1 MYETFYNLS
10 AKPFNLSPDPRFF
23 FGSKGHKRAMSYLRY
38 GLNQGE
44 GFIIITGDIGTGKTT
59 LVRTLFAEL
68 ANENVVAAQ
77 LVTTQLEA
85 EDMLRMVAAAFGLA
99 HDRISKATLLKN
111 IETFLLARAREG
123 KRVLLVVDEAQN
135 LPPRSLEELR
145 MLSNFQVGEKA
156 LLQSFLLGQEEFRN
170 TLQADG
176 LEQLRQRVTA
186 AYHLSPL
193 DRDETKAYIE
203 HRLKMS
209 GWKDDPHFSEEAYD
223 DVYDFTAGVPR
234 RINNL
239 LDRLLLYGYLEESHE
254 INRKVV
260 AAVTEELIA
269 ETSKGNI
276 SEVQDNAASRNNNI
290 NRSKKKKAT
299 TLSLKKTSRTDVDD
313 LDLEERIEELEA
325 SMEALKRAFR
335 KERALMRQAI
345 LLNSGYDEDDDLI

>member
-10 AKPFNLSPDPRFF
+10 TKPFNLSPDPRFF

-85 EDMLRMVAAAFGLA
+85 DDMLRMVAAAFGLA

-135 LPPRSLEELR
+135 LPSRSLEELR

-203 HRLKMS
+203 HRLKMV
-209 GWKDDPHFSEEAYD
+209 GWKNDPQLTEDAYD
-223 DVYDFTAGVPR
+223 GIHAFTDGVPR
-234 RINNL
+234 RVNTL
-239 LDRLLLYGYLEESHE
+239 LDRLLLYGYLEEAHQF
-254 INRKVV
+254 NRSVV
-260 AAVTEELIA
+260 NVVTEELSA
-269 ETSKGNI
+269 ETSKGSV
-276 SEVQDNAASRNNNI
+276 SEVKDNFDPQAKSRS
-290 NRSKKKKAT
+290 RKKKAG
-299 TLSLKKTSRTDVDD
+299 TLSLNKGSKSTDDM
-313 LDLEERIEELEA
+313 DLEERIEELEA
-325 SMEALKRAFR
+325 AMEGLKRAFR

-345 LLNSGYDEDDDLI
+345 LLNSGFDEDDDLI